1 MNIMWIIIAV
11 IVVIAIMWVLIYNN
25 LIKRRNWVDESFS
38 QIDVQLQRR
47 NDLIPNLVNTVKGY
61 ASHERETL
69 ESVTQARQQ
78 LINLPSDADPAEI
91 NAKSNEL
98 SGALSR
104 LLVVAEQYPDLKA
117 NTNFTQL
124 QSTLEKT
131 EQQIATA
138 RQLYNSTATQYNTTV
153 ETVPT
158 NIVANV
164 HGFDRR
170 SLLETPEEARQVP
183 EVQF

>member
-11 IVVIAIMWVLIYNN
+11 IVVIAIIWVLIYNN

-164 HGFDRR
+164 HGFNRR
-170 SLLETPEEARQVP
+170 NLLETPEEARQVP

>member
-1 MNIMWIIIAV
+1 MILWIILAV
-11 IVVIAIMWVLIYNN
+11 VVVTGLAWIGIYNN
-25 LIKRRNWVDESFS
+25 LVKRRNWVDESFS

-61 ASHERETL
+61 ASHEKTTL
-69 ESVTQARQQ
+69 EAVTQARQR
-78 LINLPSDADPAEI
+78 LINLPADASAAEI

-153 ETVPT
+153 QTIPT
-158 NIVANV
+158 NIVAGV
-164 HGFDRR
+164 HGFTRR
-170 SLLETPEEARQVP
+170 DLLETPEVARQVP

>member
-11 IVVIAIMWVLIYNN
+11 IVVIAIIWVLIYNN

-104 LLVVAEQYPDLKA
+104 LLVVA
-117 NTNFTQL
+117 
-124 QSTLEKT
+124 
-131 EQQIATA
+131 
-138 RQLYNSTATQYNTTV
+138 
-153 ETVPT
+153 
-158 NIVANV
+158 
-164 HGFDRR
+164 
-170 SLLETPEEARQVP
+170 
-183 EVQF
+183 

>member
-11 IVVIAIMWVLIYNN
+11 IVVIAIIWVLIYNN

-124 QSTLEKT
+124 QSTLDRKRSNKLRRHVNCT
-131 EQQIATA
+131 TQLQPNITQPLKQCRRILWQMFMALIA
-138 RQLYNSTATQYNTTV
+138 
-153 ETVPT
+153 
-158 NIVANV
+158 
-164 HGFDRR
+164 
-170 SLLETPEEARQVP
+170 EAY
-183 EVQF
+183 